1 MRNSFTI
8 ISFFTLVMT
17 SCAQYSNGNQSEENS
32 ILIGDYMIL
41 PDLDEVRAYK
51 MVGGVNWDG
60 YTYEKDPK
68 IDYANTTLLIIDEFV
83 FFKEYFPYN
92 FDLETFRKLH
102 KNDVATICRDKNS
115 LYSFSNY
122 TVNQQIDITKYEVI
136 SDFIYKGS
144 NGKLLF
150 LDAYEFKLKPLDIL
164 VDLKTLKHIS
174 NNYFYDK
181 NGLYIFGPHNAKV
194 NNERK
199 FFDTSKKLLNEYFDP
214 IIASKYIIYGEHIFA
229 TSNDNWVRELDLDP
243 KKSIA
248 VAMSDTES
256 FISDGKAVYSDL
268 NYGYDEDEKN
278 GKGYYGIWY
287 PTLYSNVTLQKVYS
301 PRMNFQRED
310 QNSSTIIVN
319 RYDPNNFPGLL
330 VKINDQNYLLNDK
343 KKHTINKIL
352 FYHAENGK
360 YTEFDD
366 QYLKI
371 FSFEGFMKYQNMLY
385 FNSLPV
391 DLPNFDVANL
401 KEIKDSNY
409 LTDGKNIISIGSIGG
424 YGSIEKNGIEFATF
438 NDRILENTYNE
449 DLHPIN
455 RDLLSDG
462 KTIISNNQKIK
473 IADLKLRVKIIE

>member
-1 MRNSFTI
+1 
-8 ISFFTLVMT
+8 
-17 SCAQYSNGNQSEENS
+17 
-32 ILIGDYMIL
+32 
-41 PDLDEVRAYK
+41 
-51 MVGGVNWDG
+51 
-60 YTYEKDPK
+60 
-68 IDYANTTLLIIDEFV
+68 
-83 FFKEYFPYN
+83 
-92 FDLETFRKLH
+92 
-102 KNDVATICRDKNS
+102 
-115 LYSFSNY
+115 
-122 TVNQQIDITKYEVI
+122 
-136 SDFIYKGS
+136 
-144 NGKLLF
+144 
-150 LDAYEFKLKPLDIL
+150 
-164 VDLKTLKHIS
+164 
-174 NNYFYDK
+174 
-181 NGLYIFGPHNAKV
+181 
-194 NNERK
+194 
-199 FFDTSKKLLNEYFDP
+199 
-214 IIASKYIIYGEHIFA
+214 
-229 TSNDNWVRELDLDP
+229 
-243 KKSIA
+243 
-248 VAMSDTES
+248 
-256 FISDGKAVYSDL
+256 
-268 NYGYDEDEKN
+268 
-278 GKGYYGIWY
+278 
-287 PTLYSNVTLQKVYS
+287 
-301 PRMNFQRED
+301 MNFQRED

-343 KKHTINKIL
+343 KKLTINKIL